1 MPILLLYNQI
11 WEKKG
16 MKICEDIEPADQ
28 ESCADL
34 SRNKLNIIE
43 TEGMKNYFWIFS
55 RAEKS

>member
-1 MPILLLYNQI
+1 
-11 WEKKG
+11 